1 MKTWNIHAQLMF
13 SYHSTL
19 KNAVAHPDIYD
30 EICFFQKCNN
40 KLNKLQ
46 YIIDYDNV

>member
-1 MKTWNIHAQLMF
+1 MKTWNFHAQLMF

-19 KNAVAHPDIYD
+19 KSAVAHPDVYD
-30 EICFFQKCNN
+30 EICFLKMHN